1 MELFSVWH
9 LPDGF
14 AFRQPIVVKPDIS
27 LQLKSLQDCFE
38 WIMLYSKSR
47 DLRLSRRF
55 CSLNETRLIIGKAML
70 RRLLTAAGIIFS
82 FHSPAAF
89 AETDPL
95 QIVVSIR
102 EQKMRVFRGVEP
114 IAEVPVSS
122 GKPGHATPTG
132 VFSILHK
139 RKFHRSNLYS
149 NAPMPW
155 MQRLT
160 WTGIALHEGKLPGYP
175 ASHGCVRLPEG
186 FAEELFGMTSPG
198 AHVVITGDMIEP
210 RLVEHPVLP
219 QPQPAPVA
227 TPVSHVPV
235 PEHGAATRLA
245 DIRPALMVND
255 AAASSGAEVKLPV
268 RILITRANRGDIV
281 ASAQGML
288 SRLGYYDG
296 PIDGLIGP
304 KTSAAIKAFQEL
316 HNLPKTGTV
325 TSATR
330 TALFKTLGVKE
341 PATGKLYVRSG
352 FEPVFEA
359 AIEIANVE
367 LPLGT
372 HLLTATEFDKQAGKT
387 RWQALTLE
395 NRLSDYARAIHGID
409 KDANDYSSTES
420 ALSRIRIPQ
429 NVSERL
435 SAMLTPGSSITI
447 SDTGLGP
454 YTGWKTD
461 FVVTTK
467 IEPRG

>member
-1 MELFSVWH
+1 
-9 LPDGF
+9 
-14 AFRQPIVVKPDIS
+14 
-27 LQLKSLQDCFE
+27 
-38 WIMLYSKSR
+38 
-47 DLRLSRRF
+47 
-55 CSLNETRLIIGKAML
+55 ML
-70 RRLLTAAGIIFS
+70 RRLLTAAAIMS
-82 FHSPAAF
+82 CFHSQAAL

-102 EQKMRVFRGVEP
+102 EQKMRVYRGIEP

-122 GKPGHATPTG
+122 GKPGHSTPTG

-175 ASHGCVRLPEG
+175 ASHGCVRLPKG
-186 FAEELFGMTSPG
+186 FAEELYGMTSPG
-198 AHVVITGDMIEP
+198 SHVVITGDMIEP
-210 RLVEHPVLP
+210 RFVEHKALP
-219 QPQPAPVA
+219 QPEPAPA
-227 TPVSHVPV
+227 ASPVSYVPV
-235 PEHGAATRLA
+235 PDYGAATRLA
-245 DIRPALMVND
+245 DSRPALMVND
-255 AAASSGAEVKLPV
+255 AAASSEAEVQQPI
-268 RILITRANRGDIV
+268 RILITRADRGDIV

-316 HNLPKTGTV
+316 HGLPQTGTI

-330 TALFKTLGVKE
+330 TALFKTMGIRE

-359 AIEIANVE
+359 AIEIANVD

-372 HLLTATEFDKQAGKT
+372 HLLTATAFDKQAGKT
-387 RWQALTLE
+387 RWQAFTLE
-395 NRLSDYARAIHGID
+395 NRLSEYTRAIHGID
-409 KDANDYSSTES
+409 KNANDSNSAES

-429 NVSERL
+429 EVSARL
-435 SAMLTPGSSITI
+435 SAMLTPGSSIAI

-467 IEPRG
+467 IEPKG

>member
-1 MELFSVWH
+1 
-9 LPDGF
+9 
-14 AFRQPIVVKPDIS
+14 
-27 LQLKSLQDCFE
+27 
-38 WIMLYSKSR
+38 
-47 DLRLSRRF
+47 
-55 CSLNETRLIIGKAML
+55 ML
-70 RRLLTAAGIIFS
+70 RRLITAAAMLS
-82 FHSPAAF
+82 LLASPAA
-89 AETDPL
+89 ADADPL

-102 EQKMRVFRGVEP
+102 DQKMRVFRGVEA

-122 GKPGHATPTG
+122 GKPGHTTPTG

-186 FAEELFGMTSPG
+186 FAEEFYGMTSAG

-210 RLVEHPVLP
+210 RIVDHRVLP
-219 QPQPAPVA
+219 QPLPAPNA
-227 TPVSHVPV
+227 SPVSYVPV
-235 PEHGAATRLA
+235 PDYGAATRLA
-245 DIRPALMVND
+245 DSRPALMVND
-255 AAASSGAEVKLPV
+255 AVGNSDKPEVQPPLRV
-268 RILITRANRGDIV
+268 LITRADRGDIV
-281 ASAQGML
+281 MSAQGML

-296 PIDGLIGP
+296 PIDGLAGS
-304 KTSAAIKAFQEL
+304 KTSAALKAFQEL
-316 HNLPKTGTV
+316 HGLPQSGTV

-330 TALFKTLGVKE
+330 TALFRTLGLQE

-359 AIEIANVE
+359 AIDIANVE

-372 HLLTATEFDKQAGKT
+372 HLFTANGFDQAAGKT
-387 RWQALTLE
+387 RWQAMTLE
-395 NRLSDYARAIHGID
+395 NRLSDYTRAIHGID
-409 KDANDYSSTES
+409 RQANDYSSAES
-420 ALSRIRIPQ
+420 ALSRIRIPDE
-429 NVSERL
+429 VRARI
-435 SAMLTPGSSITI
+435 SAMLTPGSSIAI

-467 IEPRG
+467 IDPKQ